1 MASDLRP
8 IVIGIAPNPA
18 TLITYVRPDIFVNNN
33 GVIRMYEEEILD
45 ELREM
50 NRRLANLEQ
59 LFLKDRLFGGS
70 DFTGAITRIV
80 YGVEE

>member
-1 MASDLRP
+1 MARDLRS
-8 IVIGIAPNPA
+8 IVIGIAPNPV
-18 TLITYVRPDIFVNNN
+18 TLITYVRSDIVVNII

-59 LFLKDRLFGGS
+59 LFLKDVVFGGS
-70 DFTGAITRIV
+70 NFKGAITRIM

>member
-1 MASDLRP
+1 
-8 IVIGIAPNPA
+8 
-18 TLITYVRPDIFVNNN
+18 
-33 GVIRMYEEEILD
+33 MYEREILE
-45 ELREM
+45 ELRDM

-70 DFTGAITRIV
+70 DFTGAITRIM

>member
-1 MASDLRP
+1 MACDLRSV
-8 IVIGIAPNPA
+8 VIDIAPNPA
-18 TLITYVRPDIFVNNN
+18 TLITYARPGIDVNKI
-33 GVIRMYEEEILD
+33 GAIRMYEEEILD

-70 DFTGAITRIV
+70 DFTGAITRIM

>member
-1 MASDLRP
+1 MALRDENL
-8 IVIGIAPNPA
+8 V
-18 TLITYVRPDIFVNNN
+18 TLITYVRSDIVVNTI

-59 LFLKDRLFGGS
+59 LFLKDRMFGGS
-70 DFTGAITRIV
+70 DFTGAITRIM